1 MTLLPDVEVPGE
13 KRTIQLFSY
22 PERNKT
28 SGEIEFRTFDY
39 THILTNMRSHVLSRG
54 YDFCHKEHFYHL
66 LEHSKILSRY
76 MVEYKM
82 DIQNAFA
89 AEKLFGY
96 NVQRYMAENGFNDT
110 AKFIEL
116 VRMWHEAC
124 DK

>member
-1 MTLLPDVEVPGE
+1 
-13 KRTIQLFSY
+13 
-22 PERNKT
+22 
-28 SGEIEFRTFDY
+28 
-39 THILTNMRSHVLSRG
+39 
-54 YDFCHKEHFYHL
+54 
-66 LEHSKILSRY
+66 

-96 NVQRYMAENGFNDT
+96 NVQRYMVENGFNDT

-116 VRMWHEAC
+116 VHMWHEAC